1 MPIRSSLIFLSL
13 LAALLGCTD
22 RVGATYR
29 QGLDLYAKKEYA
41 EALPFIRE
49 AVQSGHKDGMAILGA
64 MYLFGRGVENDGQK
78 AEYWLK
84 RAAGSGQVD
93 AQSILGI
100 MYATGQGVP
109 RNIAGAKEW
118 LTRASEAGDKHAIR
132 MLRMIEGP
140 R

>member
-1 MPIRSSLIFLSL
+1 M
-13 LAALLGCTD
+13 
-22 RVGATYR
+22 YR
-29 QGLDLYAKKEYA
+29 QGLDLYEQKKYG
-41 EALPFIRE
+41 EAMPFIRE
-49 AVQSGHKDGMAILGA
+49 AAEAGHKDGMTVLGA
-64 MYLFGRGVENDGQK
+64 MYLFGRGVEHDGQK

-118 LTRASEAGDKHAIR
+118 LTRVSEAGDKHAIR
-132 MLRMIEGP
+132 MLQMIGGP

>member
-1 MPIRSSLIFLSL
+1 MRSPLILISL
-13 LAALLGCTD
+13 LGALLSCTD
-22 RVGATYR
+22 RVDTTYR
-29 QGLDLYAKKEYA
+29 QGLDLYAEQEYGK
-41 EALPFIRE
+41 ALPFILE
-49 AVQSGHKDGMAILGA
+49 AAEAEHADGMAVLGA

-84 RAAGSGQVD
+84 RAAGNGQVD

-109 RNIAGAKEW
+109 KNMAGAKEW

-132 MLRMIEGP
+132 MLQMIEGP